1 MKKERNGW
9 LRMIVEVLGKAL
21 WLGEVGEL
29 YVVGRLMLTTIMW
42 LNQIPPLLSSPL
54 SSPLLLCLKS
64 EFGLGHMFRYGC

>member
-21 WLGEVGEL
+21 WLREVGEL

-54 SSPLLLCLKS
+54 LLCLKS